1 MAKTR
6 TQSKHS
12 RAARREA
19 SPSLEVDKSVMSLP
33 RVEETSL
40 PRDSILADR
49 ANAGVSKKQAKPR
62 NKSRAQRQKQQ
73 KGIERAENVIDQMEK
88 KVTKSVSRAK
98 TVKARRGEWEDLNRK
113 SVASKFQALE
123 NEFDDNDDDDAMV
136 DDSAPPAKT
145 RKPKSQQTNATQNPV
160 ADEPAGIDEDEDIT

>member
-12 RAARREA
+12 RAARRAA
-19 SPSLEVDKSVMSLP
+19 SPSLDVDKSVMSAP
-33 RVEETSL
+33 RVEETAL
-40 PRDSILADR
+40 PRDSILVDR

-73 KGIERAENVIDQMEK
+73 KGIERAENIMDQREK
-88 KVTKSVSRAK
+88 KVSKSVSRAK
-98 TVKARRGEWEDLNRK
+98 TVNARRGEWEDLNRK

-123 NEFDDNDDDDAMV
+123 NEAGNDEDDAMV
-136 DDSAPPAKT
+136 DDSGPPAKT
-145 RKPKSQQTNATQNPV
+145 RKSQPRQTIATQNPV
-160 ADEPAGIDEDEDIT
+160 ADEPAGVDEDEDIT

>member
-12 RAARREA
+12 RAARRAA
-19 SPSLEVDKSVMSLP
+19 SPSLDVDKSVMSLP
-33 RVEETSL
+33 RVEETAL
-40 PRDSILADR
+40 PRDSVLADR
-49 ANAGVSKKQAKPR
+49 ANSGVSKKQSKPR

-73 KGIERAENVIDQMEK
+73 NGIERAESVMDQMEK
-88 KVTKSVSRAK
+88 KVSNSVSRAK
-98 TVKARRGEWEDLNRK
+98 AVKARRGEWEDLNRK

-123 NEFDDNDDDDAMV
+123 NEADNDEDDAMV
-136 DDSAPPAKT
+136 DDSGPPAKT
-145 RKPKSQQTNATQNPV
+145 RKPQPQQTIVTQNPV